1 MPNRNSLTTIAL
13 EYPFPQDRVFRYQA
27 MQDLL
32 SLLIEEPYEE
42 YTVSQSASLIDANQA
57 TVSKAV
63 SLLEQL
69 GVLRTRREGQKRYVS
84 IDRDRLTKPDPVLSI
99 PQSEF
104 QKPVRTFVERAREEL
119 DDLVGILLFG
129 SVARGDADRA
139 SDVDVLV
146 FVEDDRTEARRTVQ
160 SIVSNLEGTT
170 FDGDRYTFEA
180 LVESVDSAKRI
191 GDRLRQ
197 QFDGGITLIGSDEL
211 SAIRREVYRD
221 GEQ

>member
-1 MPNRNSLTTIAL
+1 MSNGNTPTTIAL
-13 EYPFPQDRVFRYQA
+13 EYPFPRDRVFRYQA

-42 YTVSQSASLIDANQA
+42 YTVSRSAELIDANQA

-63 SLLEQL
+63 PLLVQL
-69 GVLRTRREGQKRYVS
+69 GVVRTRREGQKRYVS
-84 IDRDRLTKPDPVLSI
+84 IHRDRLMKPDPVLSI

-104 QKPVRTFVERAREEL
+104 HEPVRAFVERIRDEL

-139 SDVDVLV
+139 SDVDLLV
-146 FVEDDRTEARRTVQ
+146 FVDDDRTQARRTVQ
-160 SIVSNLEGTT
+160 SIVSDLEGTK
-170 FDGDRYTFEA
+170 FDGDRYAFEA
-180 LVESVDSAKRI
+180 LVESPDSAGRI

-197 QFDGGITLIGSDEL
+197 QFDDGITLVGSDEL
-211 SAIRREVYRD
+211 SAIRREVYSG